1 MKNGLYFDDSRY
13 TIVLN
18 TSCAPSKVPEQLR
31 PLFVYINDPDRIED
45 EFVQAIE
52 ERVQKF
58 NSREWR
64 SKQMTLAH
72 LMENAEERGRKEGE
86 ARVKTLMERLMEDNR
101 ITDMKKALKDDAFM
115 ETLLKE
121 YDL

>member
-1 MKNGLYFDDSRY
+1 
-13 TIVLN
+13 
-18 TSCAPSKVPEQLR
+18 
-31 PLFVYINDPDRIED
+31 
-45 EFVQAIE
+45 
-52 ERVQKF
+52 
-58 NSREWR
+58 
-64 SKQMTLAH
+64 
-72 LMENAEERGRKEGE
+72 MENAEERGRKEGE